1 MSDTTNVIAK
11 QKALYHDANSSNVS
25 DAVEAMHDIIINVK
39 LPTGSDGN
47 AAVGAADDSLVV
59 TTPVDAKLVSA
70 YFAATVSIT
79 NEAANTI
86 ALTIK
91 TNGETAVSFDSDD
104 LAATVAA
111 NAIAE
116 LTVNAANSFLDAG
129 EVCLIAYTQQQ
140 VAENYLEGELV
151 LTFRRQ

>member
-25 DAVEAMHDIIINVK
+25 DAVEAMHDIILNVK
-39 LPTGSDGN
+39 IPTGSDGN
-47 AAVGAADDSLVV
+47 TAVAAADDSLV
-59 TTPVDAKLVSA
+59 TTLPVNGKLVSA
-70 YFAATVSIT
+70 YFATTVDIT

-86 ALTIK
+86 ALTVK
-91 TNGETAVSFDSDD
+91 TNGITAISFDSDD
-104 LAATVAA
+104 LAATVSA
-111 NAIAE
+111 NSIAT
-116 LTVNAANSFLDAG
+116 LTVDASNSFLDAG
-129 EVCLIAYTQQQ
+129 EACLIAYTQQQ